1 MAPRLII
8 TALVGVALLP
18 SPALPQAPRSTPE
31 PPAAESGPPPRP
43 ALARDLTFTDAAEP
57 LPYTFRRSEPGG
69 AYLTRL
75 REQYRLDE
83 VVAGRGGD
91 YERVRAV
98 SRWVRSRWEHNGSN
112 EPQRPDPLS
121 ILEEAARGKRFR
133 CVEYAAVLAAAL
145 DALGIPARVLA
156 LKTED
161 VETRASGA
169 GHVVAEAYLADLH
182 KWVMVDGQW
191 DVIPTLRGRPL
202 NAVELQRALARQP
215 EGLGVDSFSG
225 TTAEKYF
232 AWVAPYLFY
241 FDTKFDSRF
250 EGAENGYSLMLVPV
264 GAKEPQ
270 VFQRKWGIGKMV
282 YTHSL
287 RAFYPEPA

>member
-1 MAPRLII
+1 MIVAGLCASAIFFS
-8 TALVGVALLP
+8 TGALAQRGHAQARGV
-18 SPALPQAPRSTPE
+18 TPE
-31 PPAAESGPPPRP
+31 GATQADP
-43 ALARDLTFTDAAEP
+43 LTRSLEFTDDSES
-57 LPYTFRRSEPGG
+57 LPYQFRRGGPGD
-69 AYLTRL
+69 AYLARL
-75 REQYRLDE
+75 REQYRLNE
-83 VVAGRGGD
+83 VVAGRRGD

-112 EPQRPDPLS
+112 EPQRPDPIS
-121 ILEEAARGKRFR
+121 ILEEAAQGKRFR

-161 VETRASGA
+161 VETRESGA

-202 NAVELQRALARQP
+202 NAVELQRALARRAK
-215 EGLGVDSFSG
+215 GLGVDSFSG
-225 TTAEKYF
+225 TTPEKYF

-264 GAKEPQ
+264 GAKEPR

-287 RAFYPEPA
+287 RAFYPQPS